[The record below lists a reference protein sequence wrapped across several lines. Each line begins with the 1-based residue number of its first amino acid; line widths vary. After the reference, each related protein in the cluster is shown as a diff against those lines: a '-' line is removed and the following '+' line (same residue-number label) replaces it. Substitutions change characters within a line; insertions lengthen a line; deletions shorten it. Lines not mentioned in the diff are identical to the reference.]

1 MSPLNTL
8 GCEAMHVRRAVSSPP
23 AHQQQGG
30 RSLRRSVT
38 CCLLIR
44 DNDIAAAIRLLSA
57 GLKVQLG
64 SSPQNTGENVKVEMP
79 SSDQRP
85 AESCVMRKNAHL
97 SQWKRAIL
105 RDTGCESVTLSS
117 FDLNQGPLLSPIRMC
132 VCSHRL
138 PPGGGRALVFSV
150 IYVFFSTPVDPF
162 HSVCGLKARDMNL

>member
-64 SSPQNTGENVKVEMP
+64 SSTQNTGENVKVEMP

-85 AESCVMRKNAHL
+85 AESCVMRENAHL

-117 FDLNQGPLLSPIRMC
+117 FDLNQGPLHSPI
-132 VCSHRL
+132 
-138 PPGGGRALVFSV
+138 
-150 IYVFFSTPVDPF
+150 
-162 HSVCGLKARDMNL
+162 SVCARTDCPLVVGGLSCSLSFMSFFQLQWIHFIQFVD

>member
-64 SSPQNTGENVKVEMP
+64 SSTQNTGENVKVEMP

-85 AESCVMRKNAHL
+85 AESCVMRENAHL

-117 FDLNQGPLLSPIRMC
+117 FESNQGPLLSPIRVC
-132 VCSHRL
+132 VLAQTAPWWWEGSRVLCHLCLFFNSS
-138 PPGGGRALVFSV
+138 GSISFSLW
-150 IYVFFSTPVDPF
+150 IK
-162 HSVCGLKARDMNL
+162 GA